1 VKVVVLIAGVYD
13 PKWPITLAGGDLPD
27 AAVDRQI
34 MSPFD
39 EAALEMAL
47 RIRDAN
53 PSTLINVHVAGGPS
67 GVKIARSVAAFN
79 PAEVSTVEIDSPW
92 DQSVVANTLTQL
104 CDGADLILIGREFG
118 DFDDGLVPPIL
129 AAKLGAGFF
138 GRAQVVEAKGGLS
151 LMREAGSFEERCTV
165 SERLVV
171 SVTNDRRTRLRKPLM
186 KNVMLARQTIIGK
199 AEVYPSASSGL
210 LLLRTI
216 ERTSSRAAT
225 TCTLI
230 AGTNEQQA
238 QALAGLLRAAR
249 P

>member
-1 VKVVVLIAGVYD
+1 
-13 PKWPITLAGGDLPD
+13 
-27 AAVDRQI
+27 
-34 MSPFD
+34 
-39 EAALEMAL
+39 
-47 RIRDAN
+47 
-53 PSTLINVHVAGGPS
+53 
-67 GVKIARSVAAFN
+67 
-79 PAEVSTVEIDSPW
+79 
-92 DQSVVANTLTQL
+92 
-104 CDGADLILIGREFG
+104 
-118 DFDDGLVPPIL
+118 
-129 AAKLGAGFF
+129 
-138 GRAQVVEAKGGLS
+138 
-151 LMREAGSFEERCTV
+151 
-165 SERLVV
+165 
-171 SVTNDRRTRLRKPLM
+171 M